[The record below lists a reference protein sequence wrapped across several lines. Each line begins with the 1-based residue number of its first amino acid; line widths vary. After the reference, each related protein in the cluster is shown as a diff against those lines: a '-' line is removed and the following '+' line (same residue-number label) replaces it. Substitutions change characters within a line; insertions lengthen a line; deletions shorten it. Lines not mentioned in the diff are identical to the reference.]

1 MRISLLLACVSTCFL
16 FNSPA
21 AVAQDWAKAMFK
33 QTSFDFGVIA
43 RGAIAQHRF
52 TFENIYLEDVH
63 VASVRSS
70 CGCTKATI
78 TNPSLKTYEES
89 AIVATIDTRRFSR
102 RREATITVVFD
113 KPFPAEVQLHV
124 YTYIRSDV
132 VVQPGE
138 AKFESVEQ
146 GSPASRTL
154 NVSYAGRPDWKILQ
168 VQTNSPYI
176 EASAIERSRTQGTVT
191 YDLQVQ
197 LKPDAPPGY
206 LRDQLVLITND
217 VVASATHVPVAV
229 EAVIVPAAQVRPSP
243 LSLGILHPGQTSS
256 RNLVIQSKTPFRV
269 LKATGPDARFTF
281 KLPAES
287 KTLQLLPVTFTAD
300 NAVGRV
306 SGKIRI
312 ETDIAGTP
320 VLEVSVDGQILA
332 PQSEQPA
339 SPAATSSLAA
349 PAAAPANT
357 TPKQGDAEPRQESI
371 PPASPQEHP
380 ADSP

>member
-1 MRISLLLACVSTCFL
+1 
-16 FNSPA
+16 
-21 AVAQDWAKAMFK
+21 MFK

-113 KPFPAEVQLHV
+113 RPFPAEVQLHV

-300 NAVGRV
+300 NAAGRV